1 MTPLQPQN
9 MIWKFTSFAAAVLSL
24 VQELTKVVEA
34 GQGLGPEQVPVEA
47 LAQLDD
53 LLAQADALADQAS
66 KLQAYQKQ
74 FGVPQSDIRLAPE
87 VNQ

>member
-1 MTPLQPQN
+1 
-9 MIWKFTSFAAAVLSL
+9 MIWKFTSCAAVLSV